1 MITKTVWVEIPVEI
15 TFSVDP
21 GQRQTWEEPGYGP
34 QIEDIRF
41 NNDQVISAL
50 EHEIY
55 GEKSTIPETLM
66 NEYLEDAQADKEYW
80 AEQKYNEK
88 KEPF

>member
-21 GQRQTWEEPGYGP
+21 GQKQTHTDPGYEP
-34 QIEDIRF
+34 QVEDISF
-41 NNDQVISAL
+41 DDKQVIIAL
-50 EHEIY
+50 ENEIY
-55 GEKSTIPETLM
+55 GEQSTIHETLM
-66 NEYLEDAQADKEYW
+66 NECLEDAQADAEYW
-80 AEQKYNEK
+80 ADQRYNEK

>member
-1 MITKTVWVEIPVEI
+1 MITKTVWVEIPVDI

-21 GQRQTWEEPGYGP
+21 GQEGSWDQPAYSP

-66 NEYLEDAQADKEYW
+66 NEYLEDAQADAEYW
-80 AEQKYNEK
+80 ADQRYNEK

>member
-1 MITKTVWVEIPVEI
+1 MEHTIFIEIPVDI

-21 GQRQTWEEPGYGP
+21 GQEGSWYEPAYSP

-41 NNDQVISAL
+41 NNNQVISAL

-66 NEYLEDAQADKEYW
+66 NEYLEDAQADAEYW
-80 AEQKYNEK
+80 ADQRYNEK